1 MGRFIIL
8 LGALVAF
15 TIAACAPLPVNEMP
29 VRERRKFLQDVK
41 NIVDSDN
48 LADVDAVG
56 RSLRVDFSVTEDANY
71 MASGASTVFGRRLV
85 RRAER
90 QAKEFEKDSAVYY
103 GMFFGGAGEPMRVQ
117 IRFKLNPD
125 MVCVMNVDLLDV
137 FDGKGRYFVGFGGEY
152 IYRGDSTA
160 IVQAYFRFGSDGCLI
175 EVGLSQGF
183 MGR

>member
-1 MGRFIIL
+1 M
-8 LGALVAF
+8 
-15 TIAACAPLPVNEMP
+15 
-29 VRERRKFLQDVK
+29 
-41 NIVDSDN
+41 
-48 LADVDAVG
+48 
-56 RSLRVDFSVTEDANY
+56 
-71 MASGASTVFGRRLV
+71 FGRRLV

-103 GMFFGGAGEPMRVQ
+103 GMFIGDVGGPMRVQ

-125 MVCVMNVDLLDV
+125 VVCVMNVDLLDV
-137 FDGKGRYFVGFGGEY
+137 FNGKDRYLVGFGGEY

-183 MGR
+183 VGR